1 MSEAATEARP
11 RFADLAARYALA
23 GWQFWRTDAA
33 DGPQRYFAARWGRVT
48 EPMAD
53 LIEAEQFL
61 ARVAGG
67 KR

>member
-33 DGPQRYFAARWGRVT
+33 DGPQRYFAARFGRVT
-48 EPMAD
+48 EPMVD
-53 LIEAEQFL
+53 LIEADQFL
-61 ARVAGG
+61 AKVSGRV
-67 KR
+67 R